1 MSKTIKKTI
10 LDVLEDFAERQP
22 NLSSSAARETIAK
35 RLHDALFGEFTPD
48 DYPYNIESG
57 AGRTE
62 EEIDAVQTAMNK
74 DWDVVSQQKESIS
87 PDLNYGT
94 KMGTTYSIVE
104 NLGWAAKNKKQKK
117 IGEVIIFEG
126 EIK

>member
-22 NLSSSAARETIAK
+22 NLNSSAARETIAK

-62 EEIDAVQTAMNK
+62 EEIDGGFAERLSRRPAVLSRPRINTIVADSNSFRPKKARQH
-74 DWDVVSQQKESIS
+74 ES
-87 PDLNYGT
+87 PDSHALT
-94 KMGTTYSIVE
+94 K
-104 NLGWAAKNKKQKK
+104 
-117 IGEVIIFEG
+117 
-126 EIK
+126 

>member
-10 LDVLEDFAERQP
+10 LGVLEDFAEGQP

-48 DYPYNIESG
+48 EYPYNIEFG
-57 AGRTE
+57 AGRTKE
-62 EEIDAVQTAMNK
+62 EMDAMQAAVSK

-87 PDLNYGT
+87 PDLNYSA
-94 KMGTTYSIVE
+94 KIGTTYSIVE
-104 NLGWAAKNKKQKK
+104 NLGWAAKNKQQKK
-117 IGEVIIFEG
+117 IGEVTIFEG